1 MSQATFPSAAA
12 SGATASDALK
22 VHVSRLVRAP
32 QQRVF
37 DAWTKP
43 EQMQQWMGPA
53 GFHVP
58 EMQADVR
65 AGGSYR
71 IVYHGFTAATP
82 TEPSQERKGA
92 CYGDYLEVVPPELL
106 RYTQQADWAP
116 DDSTVLTIRFREVE
130 GGTLVEVTQE
140 TFLKPETAAVHTM
153 GWTSS
158 LGKLAAFLE
167 G

>member
-1 MSQATFPSAAA
+1 MSQAVFPSAAGA
-12 SGATASDALK
+12 GATASDALK
-22 VHVSRLVRAP
+22 VHVNRVVRASRE
-32 QQRVF
+32 RVF
-37 DAWTKP
+37 DAWTQP
-43 EQMQQWMGPA
+43 EQMKQWMGPV

-58 EMQADVR
+58 EMAADVR

-116 DDSTVLTIRFREVE
+116 GDHTVLTIRFTEVA

-140 TFLKPETAAVHTM
+140 TFLKPETAAMHTM

-158 LGKLAAFLE
+158 LGKLAAFVE